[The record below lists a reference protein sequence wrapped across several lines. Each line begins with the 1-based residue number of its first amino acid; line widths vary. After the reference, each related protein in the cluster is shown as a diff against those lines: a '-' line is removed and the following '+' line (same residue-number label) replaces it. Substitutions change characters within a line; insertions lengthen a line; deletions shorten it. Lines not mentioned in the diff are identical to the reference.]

1 MQKEAI
7 GRLASVGAG
16 GEIDS
21 QGGTYQVAPPFPVL
35 RQEGLHE
42 RGKGRQV
49 REASQLL
56 EQGVG
61 GCSVG
66 DTLQTGHWRSD
77 PNRGEDL
84 VLKRPESWDPVRG

>member
-1 MQKEAI
+1 VQKEAI
-7 GRLASVGAG
+7 GRLTSVGAG

-21 QGGTYQVAPPFPVL
+21 RGTYQVAAPFPVL

-42 RGKGRQV
+42 RGKGRRV
-49 REASQLL
+49 RGASQLL
-56 EQGVG
+56 EQWVG